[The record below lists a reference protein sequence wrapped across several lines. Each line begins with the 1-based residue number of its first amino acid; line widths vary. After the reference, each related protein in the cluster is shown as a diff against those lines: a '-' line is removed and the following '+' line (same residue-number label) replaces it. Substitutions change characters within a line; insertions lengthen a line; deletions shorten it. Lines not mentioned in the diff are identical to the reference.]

1 MTKSLTLSDVLG
13 LGFMTFAFYLG
24 AGNII
29 FPPLAGFMAGENLL
43 PAMFG
48 FLITAVGLPLVT
60 ILAVAKAGNGWAGMT
75 RLLPTGV
82 ATVMAT
88 AIYIV
93 IGPAFAAP
101 RTGLVAYEMG
111 LKPFLGDAGQAGLI
125 GYSIVFFALA
135 MLVSLNQ
142 GKLMDAIGKY
152 LTPVL
157 IVLLLVLA
165 GGVLLNPQGAMPP
178 ASGEYVNHPL
188 IKGML
193 EGYNTMDTLA
203 SLMFGALIV
212 DLLRK
217 KDIHDYRSQF
227 KYLAIAGSISAL
239 GLSVVYVSLFQLGN
253 TAMGVV
259 SAASNGGVIVSA
271 YVLSLFGIP
280 GQFILAAIITLAC
293 FTTAVGLISACSDYF
308 HHLTG
313 VSYRTLV
320 LIMGVICALVANVGL
335 SQLISI
341 SIPVL
346 VAIYP
351 VAVALVLVTFLKQQF
366 ARPTLSVRVV
376 LTIAFMFGC
385 LDGLGAAGMKMS
397 AFSFLPLFD
406 KGLAWL
412 LPTCAAC
419 VFFMLLPRR
428 SGEVVGEAA

>member
-271 YVLSLFGIP
+271 YVLSLFGMP

-366 ARPTLSVRVV
+366 VRPTLSVRVV

-385 LDGLGAAGMKMS
+385 LDGLGAAGMEMS

>member
-152 LTPVL
+152 LTPIL

-313 VSYRTLV
+313 ISYRTLV

>member
-125 GYSIVFFALA
+125 GYSIVFFVLA

-152 LTPVL
+152 LTPIL

-271 YVLSLFGIP
+271 YVLSLFGMP

>member
-125 GYSIVFFALA
+125 GYSIVFFVLA

-271 YVLSLFGIP
+271 YVLSLFGMP

>member
-1 MTKSLTLSDVLG
+1 LTKSLTLSDVLG

-125 GYSIVFFALA
+125 GYSIVFFVLA

-271 YVLSLFGIP
+271 YVLSLFGMP

>member
-29 FPPLAGFMAGENLL
+29 FPPLAGFMAGEHLL

-48 FLITAVGLPLVT
+48 FLMTAVGLPLVT

-75 RLLPTGV
+75 RLLPAGV
-82 ATVMAT
+82 ATMMAT

-125 GYSIVFFALA
+125 GYSIIFFALA

-178 ASGEYVNHPL
+178 ASGEYVNHPF
-188 IKGML
+188 IKGVL

-227 KYLAIAGSISAL
+227 KYLAIAGLISAI

-271 YVLSLFGIP
+271 YVLSLFGMP

-385 LDGLGAAGMKMS
+385 LDGLGAAGMKMN

-428 SGEVVGEAA
+428 NDEAVGEAA